1 MIRVVMAEPSSGK
14 AQQIEQL
21 IAESDSIVLTQKGDD
36 PDSFK
41 SMATSSDWQV
51 CLLSISYPHELL
63 KDILISFNLANPEG
77 KVILLS
83 DGGDKEQI
91 LDLLSLGASGYLD
104 YSDVDQFIIKA
115 IGKVW
120 EGEAWIPRGMVVLI
134 LDRLTWLN
142 GFSSSSGADC
152 TKVQ

>member
-1 MIRVVMAEPSSGK
+1 MIRVVMAESNPDK
-14 AQQIEQL
+14 MQHIEQL
-21 IAESDSIVLTQKGDD
+21 ITDSGEIVLSQKADD

-41 SMATSSDWQV
+41 AILDSSDWQI
-51 CLLSISYPHELL
+51 CLLSLSYPFELI
-63 KDILISFNLANPEG
+63 KDLLVSLNLANPDG

-83 DGGDKEQI
+83 DDGDKEQI
-91 LDLLSLGASGYLD
+91 LDLLSLGAPGFLD
-104 YSDVDQFIIKA
+104 YSDADRFIIKA

-120 EGEAWIPRGMVVLI
+120 EGEAWIPRSMVALI

-142 GFSSSSGADC
+142 SFSGTSKGDC